1 MAMNLSGV
9 RTFVTVADEGGV
21 TRAAER
27 LGVSQ
32 PAVSKALR
40 QLEEELGVDLFHRDR
55 RNGVT
60 LTDAGERALVPA
72 RAMLQAEE
80 RLRQI
85 AFLSQNLMEGTV
97 RVATLPIGT
106 ERFLATALAE
116 FAQACPNVDV
126 LVEEATTEDVNRA
139 VTTRAVDFGISLV
152 PAEGLDA
159 ELLMPDWI
167 VALSAEPLD
176 VEAVDLTL
184 PGGDYLACNAALSS
198 IEPALRDAGAA
209 GRSRFRMVGPRAVR
223 AMAEAGLG
231 TGLQAISHLE
241 HASEHLHAYPV
252 LPHVDVS
259 VVLVANDLDDLT
271 PAAAELADAVR
282 RVAREMTAA
291 KTKQGD

>member
-40 QLEEELGVDLFHRDR
+40 QLEDELGVDLFHRDR

-126 LVEEATTEDVNRA
+126 LVEEADSCRLAE
-139 VTTRAVDFGISLV
+139 SLR
-152 PAEGLDA
+152 PN
-159 ELLMPDWI
+159 P
-167 VALSAEPLD
+167 S
-176 VEAVDLTL
+176 
-184 PGGDYLACNAALSS
+184 
-198 IEPALRDAGAA
+198 
-209 GRSRFRMVGPRAVR
+209 
-223 AMAEAGLG
+223 
-231 TGLQAISHLE
+231 
-241 HASEHLHAYPV
+241 
-252 LPHVDVS
+252 
-259 VVLVANDLDDLT
+259 
-271 PAAAELADAVR
+271 
-282 RVAREMTAA
+282 VARHQRARSNRSFQMMFIQE
-291 KTKQGD
+291 